1 MGTEPIYESLA
12 GQRGLTLDFNEY
24 RDIAPYRGKD
34 VEDAIGRLINNAPFI
49 EQMLCGMQNK
59 EDRFDKQKTE
69 AYLNLVIA
77 QLKKVHT
84 YEDFQK
90 NVTAGIFLPSILKN
104 SSTGFSFSGLEKI
117 APDEACFYMSN
128 HRDIILDC
136 ALIDMALTKG
146 GRGMCEMAIG
156 DNLLYNQFVI
166 DLFKLNGGVVVKRT
180 LPMREK
186 YLESI
191 RLSRYF
197 VELITQEKHSIWCAQ
212 KSGRAKDGIDVTTP
226 AIIKMLYLSQRG
238 RDVTFSDLIRECHL
252 VPVAVSYEYDPNDIN
267 KGREEVDIAINGSHE
282 KKKYEDLISM
292 LRGLTKP
299 KGRIHV
305 SFGTPITDHCDTP
318 QEVADQVDKQ
328 IHLMYKL
335 WPTNCFAYDYLEH
348 TDQFKAEYKDFDN
361 VSFLARYAHLQPEVR
376 EFILNSF
383 ANPVRS
389 YLSAKNS

>member
-1 MGTEPIYESLA
+1 V
-12 GQRGLTLDFNEY
+12 DFNAY

-34 VEDAIGRLINNAPFI
+34 VEDAVQRVIANAPSVQ
-49 EQMLCGMQNK
+49 QMLTGLQCK
-59 EDRFDKQKTE
+59 ADRFDTAKTK
-69 AYLNLVIA
+69 AYLEHVIT
-77 QLKKVHT
+77 QLKRVHS
-84 YEDFQK
+84 YDDFQRY
-90 NVTAGIFLPSILKN
+90 VTAGIFLPSILKN
-104 SSTGFSFSGLEKI
+104 SSTGFSTSGVEGI
-117 APDEACFYMSN
+117 DPHEAYFFMSN

-136 ALIDMALTKG
+136 ALIDLALLQG

-166 DLFKLNGGVVVKRT
+166 DLFKLNGGVTVKRT

-197 VELITQEKHSIWCAQ
+197 VELITEEKHSIWCAQ

-226 AIIKMLYLSQRG
+226 AIIKMLYLSQRH
-238 RDVTFSDLIRECHL
+238 RDISFPDLIRECHL

-267 KGREEVDIAINGSHE
+267 KGREEVDIAVKGCHE

-292 LRGLTKP
+292 IRGLTKP
-299 KGRIHV
+299 KGRIHI
-305 SFGTPITDHCDTP
+305 SFGTPIVDDCDTP
-318 QEVADQVDKQ
+318 QAVANQVDRQ

-335 WPTNCFAYDYLEH
+335 WPTNCFAYDYLE
-348 TDQFKAEYKDFDN
+348 QKQLFKDEYKDFDGDA
-361 VSFLARYAHLQPEVR
+361 FLARYAHLQPEVQ
-376 EFILNSF
+376 EFVLNSF

-389 YLSAKNS
+389 YLRAKQG